1 MVHTIPYSARIS
13 DTVFPSAPPV
23 RKISGG
29 SHFLTLHRVEEI
41 DNVIEEYK
49 QNIKTDKREEEIG
62 AVFASNLS
70 HIIRVL
76 CVSVLQGQLWRSTFT
91 VSMETNRP
99 LINHLQFS

>member
-62 AVFASNLS
+62 AVFASISAILS
-70 HIIRVL
+70 TIL
-76 CVSVLQGQLWRSTFT
+76 GCCVYLFRRASCGGVPSQFPWRPTG
-91 VSMETNRP
+91 
-99 LINHLQFS
+99 H